1 MAGST
6 KVSVNEALYSD
17 ENYVRATWVNLIN
30 VIFHELAG
38 INVILQ
44 YSNTILDNILGDS
57 GGFTARQGTYVV
69 GLVNFLS
76 SLMSVWT
83 INTFGRRFLLLL
95 GHSSMAL
102 AHFLIGLFI
111 ITGFNAGVLAGIA
124 FFLFVYQN
132 SSGPIAYQYATE
144 TCCDIGLGIC
154 ILVLYFTIL
163 VLSLSTEPLMDS
175 KLQPQGVF
183 FLFAILSVIAF
194 IFLYFY
200 LGETMHLSKAE
211 KKNLYVPGGEWG
223 RKLK

>member
-1 MAGST
+1 
-6 KVSVNEALYSD
+6 
-17 ENYVRATWVNLIN
+17 
-30 VIFHELAG
+30 
-38 INVILQ
+38 
-44 YSNTILDNILGDS
+44 
-57 GGFTARQGTYVV
+57 
-69 GLVNFLS
+69 
-76 SLMSVWT
+76 
-83 INTFGRRFLLLL
+83 
-95 GHSSMAL
+95 MAL

-200 LGETMHLSKAE
+200 LGETMHLSKSE

-223 RKLK
+223 RKLKQDEVPYSPFVTQQRKNGAKYDPVRVGDVNRSTTTSVPTFRSADDPAYATSR